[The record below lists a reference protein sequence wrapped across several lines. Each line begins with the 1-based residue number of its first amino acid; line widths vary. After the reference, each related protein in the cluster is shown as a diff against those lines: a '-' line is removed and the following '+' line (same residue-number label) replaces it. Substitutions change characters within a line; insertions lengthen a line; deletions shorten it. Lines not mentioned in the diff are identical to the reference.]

1 MQKEVLSFFKN
12 HRILTHLI
20 LMVVVVFI
28 LLYFAIKFMDVY
40 TRHGVEVV
48 VPEIKKLTVEEAM
61 PILERQDLSCQII
74 DSIYNKNMRPG
85 VILEQIPRE
94 GSAIKRDKDI
104 YVIINT
110 IMPRQ
115 VPFPEVRDISYRQA
129 SSMIEGLGFP
139 KPDIEYEVSQYK
151 DLVISV
157 KLGNKQVDAGDKY
170 PLTTKFTIV
179 VGQGMDAIDAMEEDT
194 LDIIY

>member
-1 MQKEVLSFFKN
+1 MQKGVLSFFKN